1 MADKLWLFRLGY
13 LAEIFL
19 KIKEVNM
26 SLQEK
31 QMAIFI
37 ANDKIPTFRYK

>member
-26 SLQEK
+26 WLQEK
-31 QMAIFI
+31 QLVVFI
-37 ANDKIPTFRYK
+37 ANDKIPNFR